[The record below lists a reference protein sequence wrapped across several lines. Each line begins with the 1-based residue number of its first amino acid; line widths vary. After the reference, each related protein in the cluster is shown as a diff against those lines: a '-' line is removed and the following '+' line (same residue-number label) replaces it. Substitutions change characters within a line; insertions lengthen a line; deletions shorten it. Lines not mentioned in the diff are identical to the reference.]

1 MLEIWVKEE
10 IEYMYKS
17 MFRKKRKGAG
27 NWKKLFS
34 HFDTEWI
41 RDKRLKAGVRLYKC

>member
-17 MFRKKRKGAG
+17 MFRKKKKGSRK
-27 NWKKLFS
+27 LEEIIFT
-34 HFDTEWI
+34 F
-41 RDKRLKAGVRLYKC
+41 RYRMDKR